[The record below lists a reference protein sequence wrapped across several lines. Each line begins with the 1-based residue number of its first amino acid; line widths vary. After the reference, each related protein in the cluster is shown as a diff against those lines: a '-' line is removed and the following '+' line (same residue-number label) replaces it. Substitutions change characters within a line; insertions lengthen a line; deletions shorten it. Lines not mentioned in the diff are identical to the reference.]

1 MGNYRASN
9 GVGNGGSN
17 NVEEDSLAVVSDLSN
32 LAFGIVGSVT
42 VVGGHDPSVSFLT

>member
-32 LAFGIVGSVT
+32 LAFGIVGSV
-42 VVGGHDPSVSFLT
+42 VGGLDPSVSFLT